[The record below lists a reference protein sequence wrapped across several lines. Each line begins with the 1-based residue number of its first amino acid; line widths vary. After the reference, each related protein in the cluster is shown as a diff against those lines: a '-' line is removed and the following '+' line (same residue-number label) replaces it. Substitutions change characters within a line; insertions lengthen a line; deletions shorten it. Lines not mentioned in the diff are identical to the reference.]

1 MLLKILALLIGLI
14 CFYVVWNF
22 DSKRDKFFSIASKI
36 TSTFLLGLLIYNPF
50 VEYNSWALDLFF
62 TLGPIGC
69 FLIIIA
75 IEAMLEFPEW
85 RNWPEYW

>member
-1 MLLKILALLIGLI
+1 LVLGIL
-14 CFYVVWNF
+14 FTYVVWRF

-36 TSTFLLGLLIYNPF
+36 ASIFLLGLLIYNPF

-75 IEAMLEFPEW
+75 VEAMIEFPEW
-85 RNWPEYW
+85 KDWFKHW